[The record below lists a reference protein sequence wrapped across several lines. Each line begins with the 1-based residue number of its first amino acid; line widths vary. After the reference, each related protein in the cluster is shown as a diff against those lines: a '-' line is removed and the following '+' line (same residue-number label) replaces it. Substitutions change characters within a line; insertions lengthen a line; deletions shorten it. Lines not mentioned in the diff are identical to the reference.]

1 MPPPYATLRVLPLG
15 IVSAVTDLHA
25 ELGRFRAAVDSL
37 RAAQCRPEIELTQI
51 DAPTGSADSVA
62 FSATVTQDTAS
73 GVALIGR
80 TGTEELAAG
89 RFILSHAPSRRAE
102 WGGEF
107 RIVTFVKAQVER
119 DLGHDQ
125 MLASVA
131 WSWLLEALGR
141 NDAAYTG
148 AGGTASRVVAEGFG
162 QLADTGEDIDVELR
176 ASWTPTNTNY
186 GAHLKAWA
194 DMVCTFAGLP
204 PVSDH
209 VVNLIR
215 R

>member
-1 MPPPYATLRVLPLG
+1 M
-15 IVSAVTDLHA
+15 SAVTDLHA
-25 ELGRFRAAVDSL
+25 GLGRFRAAVDSL
-37 RAAQCRPEIELTQI
+37 LSAQCRPEIELTQI
-51 DAPTGSADSVA
+51 AAPTGSSESVA
-62 FSATVTQDTAS
+62 FSATVTQNTS
-73 GVALIGR
+73 SSVAVIGR

-89 RFILSHAPSRRAE
+89 RFILSYAPSRRTE
-102 WGGEF
+102 WGGDF

-119 DLGHDQ
+119 DLGHDE

-141 NDAAYTG
+141 NEAAYIG
-148 AGGTASRVVAEGFG
+148 AGGTASRVLAEGFG

-176 ASWTPTNTNY
+176 ASWTPTDKNY

-204 PVSDH
+204 PLSDGIVALPGH
-209 VVNLIR
+209 
-215 R
+215 